1 MTSMIEFHDGGIF
14 AMLDKLPAE
23 IHSKAIR
30 PAAQAGAQVLYD
42 EVRTRVPVSGN
53 GHWFYGSAAKAAPK
67 GQKKQHAY
75 WFNAGSLR
83 KAIYQKHVP
92 EKSVDGTH
100 VYHISWRKTGPDAV
114 PYGFMVEY
122 GTARAPA
129 RPFLRPAYEAK
140 KQAALDA
147 ADKVLGQKLDEVL
160 NGL

>member
-1 MTSMIEFHDGGIF
+1 MSMIEFHDGGVLD
-14 AMLDKLPAE
+14 MLDKLPAE

-42 EVRTRVPVSGN
+42 EVRARVPVSRE
-53 GHWFYGSAAKAAPK
+53 GHLFYGSAAKSAPK

-75 WFNAGSLR
+75 WFNSGSLR

-92 EKSVDGTH
+92 EKAVDGTH

-122 GTARAPA
+122 GTARSPA

-147 ADKVLGQKLDEVL
+147 AEEVLGQKLNEVL